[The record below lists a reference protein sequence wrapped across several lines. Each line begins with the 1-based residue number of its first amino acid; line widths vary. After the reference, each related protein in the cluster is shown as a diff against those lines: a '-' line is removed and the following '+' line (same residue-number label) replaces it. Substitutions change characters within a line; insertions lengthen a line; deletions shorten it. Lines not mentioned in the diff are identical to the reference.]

1 MKSLLSALFAVILIC
16 QAFAQDNLDF
26 DNPDFDFGTIEELA
40 GPVDHKFTFVN
51 RGLEPITILA
61 VKASCGCTTP
71 DWSKEPVAPGETGF
85 IMARYNPKN
94 RPGAFRKSLKVTTS
108 IPTLKKTLYIKGTV
122 NPKPRTIA
130 DDLPTKM
137 DGIRVQYRSFNF
149 GTIKNNEPIR
159 KSFDVYNDSEEVI
172 SFLEDKV
179 ETPQFI
185 QIAYEPTS
193 LEPKE
198 KGKIWVTY
206 DASQV
211 NEFGFNSSRVSLYTS
226 EEGIKGMK
234 QFNVL
239 STVVEYFPPM
249 SDEELAKAPRLAFD
263 KTAHNFG
270 KMQKDAAAETE
281 FLLTNNGQESLN
293 IRLAKSNC
301 GCTLVD
307 LEKEDIKPGETV
319 KLKVKFDSKGR
330 RGRQYKTVTV
340 FSNDPTAPT
349 QVLSLRAE
357 VPRT

>member
-1 MKSLLSALFAVILIC
+1 MKSLISALFAVFVVC
-16 QAFAQDNLDF
+16 QAFAQESLDF
-26 DNPDFDFGTIEELA
+26 DNPDFDFGTVEELE

-51 RGLEPITILA
+51 RGLEPVTILR
-61 VKASCGCTTP
+61 VQASCGCTTP
-71 DWSKEPVAPGETGF
+71 DWSKEPVAPGESGF
-85 IMARYNPKN
+85 IMARYDPKN

-108 IPTLKKTLYIKGTV
+108 IPTLKKTLFIKGTV

-149 GTIKNNEPIR
+149 GTIKNHEPIR
-159 KSFDVYNDSEEVI
+159 KSFDVYNDSEETI
-172 SFLEDKV
+172 AFLEDKGAS
-179 ETPQFI
+179 PQFI
-185 QIAYEPTS
+185 QVAYEPVS
-193 LEPKE
+193 LAPKE
-198 KGKIWVTY
+198 KGKIWITY
-206 DASQV
+206 DPSQV
-211 NEFGFNSSRVSLYTS
+211 AEFGFNSSRISLYTS
-226 EEGIKGMK
+226 EEEGKNRK

-249 SDEELAKAPRLAFD
+249 SDEDLAKAPRLAFD

-270 KMQKDAAAETE
+270 KMAKDAAAETE
-281 FLLTNNGQESLN
+281 FLLTNNGRESLN

-301 GCTLVD
+301 GCTVVD

-319 KLKVKFDSKGR
+319 KMKVKFDSKGR